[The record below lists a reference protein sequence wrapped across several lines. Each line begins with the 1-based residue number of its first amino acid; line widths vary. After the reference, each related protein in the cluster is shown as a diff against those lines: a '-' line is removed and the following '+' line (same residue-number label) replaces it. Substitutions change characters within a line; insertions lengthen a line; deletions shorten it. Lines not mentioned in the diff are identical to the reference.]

1 MCQYETRRG
10 WQRDRPVQARR
21 RICDTRLARLLGVN
35 PLDNTWLL
43 LAYLSPLIVVMTIV
57 DIRGSLYGRRI
68 LHLPKGNFVRRL
80 VLEALDPVMELLFIG
95 AVLWRDLTTDPWHML
110 AGGVGVV
117 GGYFL
122 ARYRA
127 RIMYVRALPEYQAII
142 VRRSFAE
149 YIVVVFLITVKLLSE
164 NTTLHNYAVS
174 MFITAGLL
182 LLLSESAL
190 RIGMIY
196 RRYRRETVDAR
207 AAIRVLKKVAKTT
220 SP

>member
-1 MCQYETRRG
+1 M
-10 WQRDRPVQARR
+10 
-21 RICDTRLARLLGVN
+21 N

-43 LAYLSPLIVVMTIV
+43 LAYLSPLIIVMTII
-57 DIRGSLYGRRI
+57 DIRGSLYGRRV
-68 LHLPKGNFVRRL
+68 LRLPKGNFVRRL
-80 VLEALDPVMELLFIG
+80 VLEVLDPVMELLFIG
-95 AVLWRDLTTDPWHML
+95 AVLWRDLTSDPWHML
-110 AGGVGVV
+110 AGGAGIV

-164 NTTLHNYAVS
+164 NTSIENYAVS
-174 MFITAGLL
+174 LFITAGLM

-190 RIGMIY
+190 RISMVY

-207 AAIRVLKKVAKTT
+207 AAFRVLKRAAK
-220 SP
+220 SQPSSN

>member
-1 MCQYETRRG
+1 M
-10 WQRDRPVQARR
+10 
-21 RICDTRLARLLGVN
+21 N

-43 LAYLSPLIVVMTIV
+43 LAYLSPLIIAMTII
-57 DIRGSLYGRRI
+57 DIRGSLYGRRV
-68 LHLPKGNFVRRL
+68 LRLPKGNFVRRL

-95 AVLWRDLTTDPWHML
+95 VVLWRDLSSDPWHMV
-110 AGGVGVV
+110 AGGAGIV

-164 NTTLHNYAVS
+164 NTTLENYAVS
-174 MFITAGLL
+174 LFITAGLM

-190 RIGMIY
+190 RISIVY

-207 AAIRVLKKVAKTT
+207 AAFRVLKRAAK
-220 SP
+220 SQPSGN

>member
-1 MCQYETRRG
+1 M
-10 WQRDRPVQARR
+10 
-21 RICDTRLARLLGVN
+21 N

-43 LAYLSPLIVVMTIV
+43 LAYLSPLIVVMTII
-57 DIRGSLYGRRI
+57 DIRGSLYGRRV

-80 VLEALDPVMELLFIG
+80 VLEVLDPVMELLFIG
-95 AVLWRDLTTDPWHML
+95 AVLWRDLTSDPWHMV
-110 AGGVGVV
+110 AGGAGIV

-127 RIMYVRALPEYQAII
+127 RIMYVRPLPEYQAII

-164 NTTLHNYAVS
+164 NTTLENYAVS
-174 MFITAGLL
+174 LFITAGLM

-190 RIGMIY
+190 RISIVY

-207 AAIRVLKKVAKTT
+207 AAIRVLKRVAK
-220 SP
+220 SQPSSN

>member
-1 MCQYETRRG
+1 M
-10 WQRDRPVQARR
+10 
-21 RICDTRLARLLGVN
+21 N

-43 LAYLSPLIVVMTIV
+43 LAYLSPLIVVMTII
-57 DIRGSLYGRRI
+57 DIRGSLYGRRV

-80 VLEALDPVMELLFIG
+80 VLEVLDPVIELLFIG
-95 AVLWRDLTTDPWHML
+95 AVLWRDLSSDPWHML
-110 AGGVGVV
+110 AGGVGIV

-164 NTTLHNYAVS
+164 NTTLENYAVS
-174 MFITAGLL
+174 LFITAGLM

-190 RIGMIY
+190 RITLVY

-207 AAIRVLKKVAKTT
+207 AAFRVLKKVART
-220 SP
+220 SEK

>member
-1 MCQYETRRG
+1 M
-10 WQRDRPVQARR
+10 
-21 RICDTRLARLLGVN
+21 N

-43 LAYLSPLIVVMTIV
+43 LAYLSPLIVVMTII
-57 DIRGSLYGRRI
+57 DIRGYLYGRRV

-80 VLEALDPVMELLFIG
+80 VLEVLDPVMELLFIG
-95 AVLWRDLTTDPWHML
+95 AVLWRDLSSDPWHML
-110 AGGVGVV
+110 AGGAGIV

-164 NTTLHNYAVS
+164 NTTLENYAVS
-174 MFITAGLL
+174 LFITAGLM

-190 RIGMIY
+190 RISMVY

-207 AAIRVLKKVAKTT
+207 AAFRVLKRAAK
-220 SP
+220 SQPSSN

>member
-1 MCQYETRRG
+1 M
-10 WQRDRPVQARR
+10 
-21 RICDTRLARLLGVN
+21 N

-43 LAYLSPLIVVMTIV
+43 LAYLSPLIVVMTII

-80 VLEALDPVMELLFIG
+80 VLEVLDPVMELLFIG
-95 AVLWRDLTTDPWHML
+95 AVLWRDLTSDPWHML
-110 AGGVGVV
+110 AGGAGIV

-164 NTTLHNYAVS
+164 NTSIENYAVS
-174 MFITAGLL
+174 LFITAGLM

-190 RIGMIY
+190 RISMVY

-207 AAIRVLKKVAKTT
+207 AAFRVLKRAAK
-220 SP
+220 SQPSSN

>member
-1 MCQYETRRG
+1 M
-10 WQRDRPVQARR
+10 
-21 RICDTRLARLLGVN
+21 N

-43 LAYLSPLIVVMTIV
+43 LAYLSPLIVVMTII
-57 DIRGSLYGRRI
+57 DIRGSLYGRRV
-68 LHLPKGNFVRRL
+68 LRLPKGNFVRRL
-80 VLEALDPVMELLFIG
+80 VLEVLDPVMELLFIG
-95 AVLWRDLTTDPWHML
+95 AVLWRDLSSDPWHML
-110 AGGVGVV
+110 AGGAGIV

-164 NTTLHNYAVS
+164 NTSIENYAVS
-174 MFITAGLL
+174 LFITAGLM

-190 RIGMIY
+190 RISMVY

-207 AAIRVLKKVAKTT
+207 AAFRVLKRAAK
-220 SP
+220 SQPSSN

>member
-1 MCQYETRRG
+1 M
-10 WQRDRPVQARR
+10 
-21 RICDTRLARLLGVN
+21 N
-35 PLDNTWLL
+35 PFDNTWLL
-43 LAYLSPLIVVMTIV
+43 LAYLSPLIVVMTII

-68 LHLPKGNFVRRL
+68 LRLPKGNFVRRL

-95 AVLWRDLTTDPWHML
+95 VVLWRDLSSDPWHMV
-110 AGGVGVV
+110 AGGAGIV

-164 NTTLHNYAVS
+164 NTAIENYAVS
-174 MFITAGLL
+174 LFITAGLM

-190 RIGMIY
+190 RISMVY

-207 AAIRVLKKVAKTT
+207 AAFRVLKRAAK
-220 SP
+220 SQPSSN

>member
-1 MCQYETRRG
+1 M
-10 WQRDRPVQARR
+10 
-21 RICDTRLARLLGVN
+21 N

-43 LAYLSPLIVVMTIV
+43 LAYLSPLIVVMTVI
-57 DIRGSLYGRRI
+57 DIRGSLYGRRV

-80 VLEALDPVMELLFIG
+80 VLEVLDPVMELLFIG
-95 AVLWRDLTTDPWHML
+95 VVLWRDLSSDPWHML
-110 AGGVGVV
+110 AGGVGIV

-164 NTTLHNYAVS
+164 NTTLENYAVS
-174 MFITAGLL
+174 LFITAGLM

-190 RIGMIY
+190 RITIVY

-207 AAIRVLKKVAKTT
+207 AAFRVLKRAAM
-220 SP
+220 SQPSSN

>member
-1 MCQYETRRG
+1 M
-10 WQRDRPVQARR
+10 
-21 RICDTRLARLLGVN
+21 N
-35 PLDNTWLL
+35 PFDNTWLL
-43 LAYLSPLIVVMTIV
+43 LAYLSPLIVVMTII

-68 LHLPKGNFVRRL
+68 LRLPKGNFVRRL

-95 AVLWRDLTTDPWHML
+95 VVLWRDLTSDPWHMV
-110 AGGVGVV
+110 AGGAGIV

-149 YIVVVFLITVKLLSE
+149 YIVVVFLITVKPLSE
-164 NTTLHNYAVS
+164 NTAIDNYAVS
-174 MFITAGLL
+174 LFITAGLM

-190 RIGMIY
+190 RISMVY

-207 AAIRVLKKVAKTT
+207 AAFRVLKRAAKAQP
-220 SP
+220 SSN

>member
-1 MCQYETRRG
+1 M
-10 WQRDRPVQARR
+10 
-21 RICDTRLARLLGVN
+21 N

-43 LAYLSPLIVVMTIV
+43 LACLSPLIIVMTII

-68 LHLPKGNFVRRL
+68 LRLPKGNFVRRL

-95 AVLWRDLTTDPWHML
+95 VVLWRDLSSDPWHML
-110 AGGVGVV
+110 AGGAGIV

-164 NTTLHNYAVS
+164 NTTLENYAVS
-174 MFITAGLL
+174 LFITAGLM

-190 RIGMIY
+190 RISIVY

-207 AAIRVLKKVAKTT
+207 AAFRVLKRAAK
-220 SP
+220 SQPSSN

>member
-1 MCQYETRRG
+1 M
-10 WQRDRPVQARR
+10 
-21 RICDTRLARLLGVN
+21 N
-35 PLDNTWLL
+35 PFDNTWLL
-43 LAYLSPLIVVMTIV
+43 LAYLSPLIVVMTII

-68 LHLPKGNFVRRL
+68 LRLPKGNFVRRL

-95 AVLWRDLTTDPWHML
+95 VVLWRDLTSDPWHMV
-110 AGGVGVV
+110 AGGAGIV

-164 NTTLHNYAVS
+164 NTAIDNYAVS
-174 MFITAGLL
+174 LFITAGLM

-190 RIGMIY
+190 RISMVY

-207 AAIRVLKKVAKTT
+207 AAFRVLKRAAKAQP
-220 SP
+220 SSN

>member
-1 MCQYETRRG
+1 M
-10 WQRDRPVQARR
+10 
-21 RICDTRLARLLGVN
+21 N

-43 LAYLSPLIVVMTIV
+43 LAYLSPLIVVMTII
-57 DIRGSLYGRRI
+57 DIRGSLYGRRV
-68 LHLPKGNFVRRL
+68 LRLPKGNFVRRL
-80 VLEALDPVMELLFIG
+80 VLEVLDPVMELLFIG
-95 AVLWRDLTTDPWHML
+95 AVLWRDLTSDPWHML
-110 AGGVGVV
+110 AGGAGIV

-149 YIVVVFLITVKLLSE
+149 YIVVVFLITVKMLSE
-164 NTTLHNYAVS
+164 NTTLENYAVS
-174 MFITAGLL
+174 LFITAGLM

-190 RIGMIY
+190 RISMVY

-207 AAIRVLKKVAKTT
+207 AAFRVLKRAAK
-220 SP
+220 SQPSSN

>member
-1 MCQYETRRG
+1 M
-10 WQRDRPVQARR
+10 
-21 RICDTRLARLLGVN
+21 N

-43 LAYLSPLIVVMTIV
+43 LAYLSPLIVVIIIIDV
-57 DIRGSLYGRRI
+57 RGSLYGRRV
-68 LHLPKGNFVRRL
+68 LRLPKGNFVRRL
-80 VLEALDPVMELLFIG
+80 VLEVLDPVMELLFIG
-95 AVLWRDLTTDPWHML
+95 AVLWRDLSSDPWHML
-110 AGGVGVV
+110 AGGAGIV

-164 NTTLHNYAVS
+164 NTSIENYAVS
-174 MFITAGLL
+174 LFITAGLM

-190 RIGMIY
+190 RISMVY

-207 AAIRVLKKVAKTT
+207 AAFRVLKRAAK
-220 SP
+220 SQPSSN

>member
-1 MCQYETRRG
+1 M
-10 WQRDRPVQARR
+10 
-21 RICDTRLARLLGVN
+21 N

-43 LAYLSPLIVVMTIV
+43 LAYLSPLIVVMIIIDV
-57 DIRGSLYGRRI
+57 RGSLYGRRV
-68 LHLPKGNFVRRL
+68 LRLPKGNFVRRL
-80 VLEALDPVMELLFIG
+80 VLEVLDPVMELLFIG
-95 AVLWRDLTTDPWHML
+95 AVLWRDLSSDPWHML
-110 AGGVGVV
+110 AGGVGIV

-164 NTTLHNYAVS
+164 NTTLENYAVS
-174 MFITAGLL
+174 LFITAGLM

-190 RIGMIY
+190 RISMVY

-207 AAIRVLKKVAKTT
+207 AAFRVLKRAAK
-220 SP
+220 SQPSSN

>member
-1 MCQYETRRG
+1 M
-10 WQRDRPVQARR
+10 
-21 RICDTRLARLLGVN
+21 N

-43 LAYLSPLIVVMTIV
+43 LACLSPLIIVMTII

-68 LHLPKGNFVRRL
+68 LRLPKGNFVRRL
-80 VLEALDPVMELLFIG
+80 VLEALDPVMDLLFIG
-95 AVLWRDLTTDPWHML
+95 VVLWRDLSSDPWHML
-110 AGGVGVV
+110 AGGAGIV

-164 NTTLHNYAVS
+164 NTTLENYAVS
-174 MFITAGLL
+174 LFITAGLM

-190 RIGMIY
+190 RISIVY

-207 AAIRVLKKVAKTT
+207 AAFRVLKRAAK
-220 SP
+220 SQPSSN

>member
-1 MCQYETRRG
+1 M
-10 WQRDRPVQARR
+10 
-21 RICDTRLARLLGVN
+21 N
-35 PLDNTWLL
+35 PFDNTWLL
-43 LAYLSPLIVVMTIV
+43 LAYLSPLIVVMTII

-68 LHLPKGNFVRRL
+68 LRLPKGNFVRRL
-80 VLEALDPVMELLFIG
+80 ILEALDPVMELLFIG
-95 AVLWRDLTTDPWHML
+95 VVLWRDLSSDPWHMV
-110 AGGVGVV
+110 AGGAGIV

-164 NTTLHNYAVS
+164 NTAIENYAVS
-174 MFITAGLL
+174 LFITAGLM

-190 RIGMIY
+190 RISMVY

-207 AAIRVLKKVAKTT
+207 AAFRVLKRAAK
-220 SP
+220 SQPSSN

>member
-1 MCQYETRRG
+1 M
-10 WQRDRPVQARR
+10 
-21 RICDTRLARLLGVN
+21 N

-43 LAYLSPLIVVMTIV
+43 LAYLSPLIVVMIIIDV
-57 DIRGSLYGRRI
+57 RGSLYGRRV
-68 LHLPKGNFVRRL
+68 LRLPKGNFVRRL
-80 VLEALDPVMELLFIG
+80 VLEVLDPVMELLFIG
-95 AVLWRDLTTDPWHML
+95 AVLWRDLSSDPWHML
-110 AGGVGVV
+110 AGGAGIV

-164 NTTLHNYAVS
+164 NTSIENYAVS
-174 MFITAGLL
+174 LFITAGLM

-190 RIGMIY
+190 RISMVY

-207 AAIRVLKKVAKTT
+207 AAFRVLKRAAK
-220 SP
+220 SQPSSN

>member
-1 MCQYETRRG
+1 M
-10 WQRDRPVQARR
+10 
-21 RICDTRLARLLGVN
+21 N
-35 PLDNTWLL
+35 PFDNTWLL
-43 LAYLSPLIVVMTIV
+43 LAYLSPLIVVMTII
-57 DIRGSLYGRRI
+57 DIRGSLYGRRV

-95 AVLWRDLTTDPWHML
+95 VVLWRELSSDPWHMV
-110 AGGVGVV
+110 AGGTGIV

-127 RIMYVRALPEYQAII
+127 RIMYVRPLPEYQAII

-164 NTTLHNYAVS
+164 NTAIENYAVS
-174 MFITAGLL
+174 LFITAGLM

-190 RIGMIY
+190 RISMVY

-207 AAIRVLKKVAKTT
+207 AAIRVLKRAAK
-220 SP
+220 SQPSSN

>member
-1 MCQYETRRG
+1 M
-10 WQRDRPVQARR
+10 
-21 RICDTRLARLLGVN
+21 N
-35 PLDNTWLL
+35 PFDNTWLL
-43 LAYLSPLIVVMTIV
+43 LAYLSPLIVVMTII

-68 LHLPKGNFVRRL
+68 LRLPKGNFVRRL

-95 AVLWRDLTTDPWHML
+95 VVLWRDLTSDPWHMV
-110 AGGVGVV
+110 AGGAGIV

-164 NTTLHNYAVS
+164 NTALENYAVS
-174 MFITAGLL
+174 LFITAGLM

-190 RIGMIY
+190 RISMVY

-207 AAIRVLKKVAKTT
+207 AAFRVLKRAAK
-220 SP
+220 SQPSSN

>member
-1 MCQYETRRG
+1 M
-10 WQRDRPVQARR
+10 
-21 RICDTRLARLLGVN
+21 N

-43 LAYLSPLIVVMTIV
+43 LAYLSPLLVVMTII
-57 DIRGSLYGRRI
+57 DIRGSLYGRRV

-95 AVLWRDLTTDPWHML
+95 AVLWRDLTTDPWHMV
-110 AGGVGVV
+110 AGAAGVV
-117 GGYFL
+117 GGYFV

-127 RIMYVRALPEYQAII
+127 RIMYVRPLPEYQAII

-149 YIVVVFLITVKLLSE
+149 YIVVIFLITVKLLSE
-164 NTTLHNYAVS
+164 NTTLTNYGVS
-174 MFITAGLL
+174 LFITAGLL

-190 RIGMIY
+190 RIVIVY

-207 AAIRVLKKVAKTT
+207 AAIRVLKKVAK
-220 SP
+220 SPAN

>member
-1 MCQYETRRG
+1 M
-10 WQRDRPVQARR
+10 
-21 RICDTRLARLLGVN
+21 N

-43 LAYLSPLIVVMTIV
+43 LAYLSPLIIVMTVI
-57 DIRGSLYGRRI
+57 DIRGSLYGRRV

-95 AVLWRDLTTDPWHML
+95 AVLWRDLSSDPLHML
-110 AGGVGVV
+110 AGGAGIV

-164 NTTLHNYAVS
+164 NTTLENYAVS
-174 MFITAGLL
+174 LFITAGLM

-190 RIGMIY
+190 RISMVY

-207 AAIRVLKKVAKTT
+207 AAFRVLKRAAK
-220 SP
+220 SQPSSN

>member
-1 MCQYETRRG
+1 M
-10 WQRDRPVQARR
+10 
-21 RICDTRLARLLGVN
+21 N

-43 LAYLSPLIVVMTIV
+43 LAYLSPLLVVMTII
-57 DIRGSLYGRRI
+57 DIRGSLYGRRV
-68 LHLPKGNFVRRL
+68 LRLPKGNFVRRL
-80 VLEALDPVMELLFIG
+80 VLEVLDPVMELLFIG
-95 AVLWRDLTTDPWHML
+95 AVLWRDLSSDPWHML
-110 AGGVGVV
+110 AGGAGIV

-164 NTTLHNYAVS
+164 NTSIENYAVS
-174 MFITAGLL
+174 LFITAGLM

-190 RIGMIY
+190 RISMVY

-207 AAIRVLKKVAKTT
+207 AAFRVLKRAAK
-220 SP
+220 SQPSSN

>member
-1 MCQYETRRG
+1 M
-10 WQRDRPVQARR
+10 
-21 RICDTRLARLLGVN
+21 N

-43 LAYLSPLIVVMTIV
+43 LAYLSPLIVFMIIIDV
-57 DIRGSLYGRRI
+57 RGSLYGRRV
-68 LHLPKGNFVRRL
+68 LRLPKGSFVRRL
-80 VLEALDPVMELLFIG
+80 VLEVLDPVMELLFIG
-95 AVLWRDLTTDPWHML
+95 AVLWRDLSSDPWHML
-110 AGGVGVV
+110 AGGAGIV

-164 NTTLHNYAVS
+164 NTTLENYAVS
-174 MFITAGLL
+174 LFITAGLM

-190 RIGMIY
+190 RISMVY

-207 AAIRVLKKVAKTT
+207 AAFRVLKRAAK
-220 SP
+220 SQPSSN

>member
-1 MCQYETRRG
+1 M
-10 WQRDRPVQARR
+10 
-21 RICDTRLARLLGVN
+21 N

-43 LAYLSPLIVVMTIV
+43 LAYLSPLIVVMTII
-57 DIRGSLYGRRI
+57 DIRGSLYGRRV

-80 VLEALDPVMELLFIG
+80 VLEVLDPVIELLFIG
-95 AVLWRDLTTDPWHML
+95 AVLWRDLSSDPWHML
-110 AGGVGVV
+110 AGGVGIV

-149 YIVVVFLITVKLLSE
+149 YIVVVFLITVKMLSE
-164 NTTLHNYAVS
+164 NTTLENYAVS
-174 MFITAGLL
+174 LFITAGLM

-190 RIGMIY
+190 RITLVY

-207 AAIRVLKKVAKTT
+207 AAFRVLKRAAK
-220 SP
+220 SQPSSN

>member
-1 MCQYETRRG
+1 M
-10 WQRDRPVQARR
+10 
-21 RICDTRLARLLGVN
+21 N

-43 LAYLSPLIVVMTIV
+43 LAYLSPLIIAMTII
-57 DIRGSLYGRRI
+57 DIRGSLYGRRV
-68 LHLPKGNFVRRL
+68 LRLPKGNFVRRL

-95 AVLWRDLTTDPWHML
+95 VVLWRDLSSDPWHMV
-110 AGGVGVV
+110 AGGAGIV

-164 NTTLHNYAVS
+164 NTTLENYAVS
-174 MFITAGLL
+174 LFITAGLM

-190 RIGMIY
+190 RISIVY

-207 AAIRVLKKVAKTT
+207 AAFRVLKRAAK
-220 SP
+220 SQPSSN

>member
-1 MCQYETRRG
+1 M
-10 WQRDRPVQARR
+10 
-21 RICDTRLARLLGVN
+21 N

-43 LAYLSPLIVVMTIV
+43 LAYLSPLIIVMTII
-57 DIRGSLYGRRI
+57 DIRGWLYGRRV
-68 LHLPKGNFVRRL
+68 LRLPKGNFVRRL

-95 AVLWRDLTTDPWHML
+95 VVLWRELSSDPWHMV
-110 AGGVGVV
+110 AGGAGIV

-149 YIVVVFLITVKLLSE
+149 YIVVIFLITVKLLSE
-164 NTTLHNYAVS
+164 NTAIENYAVS
-174 MFITAGLL
+174 LFITAGLM

-190 RIGMIY
+190 RISMVY

-207 AAIRVLKKVAKTT
+207 AAFRVLKRAAK
-220 SP
+220 SQPSSN

>member
-1 MCQYETRRG
+1 M
-10 WQRDRPVQARR
+10 
-21 RICDTRLARLLGVN
+21 N

-43 LAYLSPLIVVMTIV
+43 LAYLSPLIVVMTII
-57 DIRGSLYGRRI
+57 DIRGSLYGRRV

-80 VLEALDPVMELLFIG
+80 ILEALDPVMELLFIG
-95 AVLWRDLTTDPWHML
+95 VVLWRDLSSDPWHML
-110 AGGVGVV
+110 AGGAGIV

-164 NTTLHNYAVS
+164 NTTLENYAVS
-174 MFITAGLL
+174 LFITAGLM

-190 RIGMIY
+190 RITIVY

-207 AAIRVLKKVAKTT
+207 AAFRVLKRAAK
-220 SP
+220 SQPSSS

>member
-1 MCQYETRRG
+1 M
-10 WQRDRPVQARR
+10 
-21 RICDTRLARLLGVN
+21 N

-43 LAYLSPLIVVMTIV
+43 LAYLSPLIIAMTII
-57 DIRGSLYGRRI
+57 DIRGSLYGRRV
-68 LHLPKGNFVRRL
+68 LRLPKGNFVRRL

-95 AVLWRDLTTDPWHML
+95 VVLWRDLSSDPWHMV
-110 AGGVGVV
+110 AGGAGIV

-149 YIVVVFLITVKLLSE
+149 YIVVVFLITAKLLSE
-164 NTTLHNYAVS
+164 NTTLENYAVS
-174 MFITAGLL
+174 LFITAGLM

-190 RIGMIY
+190 RISIVY

-207 AAIRVLKKVAKTT
+207 AAFRVLKRAAK
-220 SP
+220 SQPSSN

>member
-1 MCQYETRRG
+1 M
-10 WQRDRPVQARR
+10 
-21 RICDTRLARLLGVN
+21 N

-57 DIRGSLYGRRI
+57 DIRGSLYGRRV

-80 VLEALDPVMELLFIG
+80 VLEVLDPVMELLFIG
-95 AVLWRDLTTDPWHML
+95 AVLWRDLTSDPWHMV
-110 AGGVGVV
+110 AGGAGIV

-127 RIMYVRALPEYQAII
+127 RIMYVRPLPEYQAII

-164 NTTLHNYAVS
+164 NTTLENYAVS
-174 MFITAGLL
+174 LFITAGLML
-182 LLLSESAL
+182 LLAESAL
-190 RIGMIY
+190 RISIVY

-207 AAIRVLKKVAKTT
+207 AAIRVLKRVAK
-220 SP
+220 SQPSSN

>member
-1 MCQYETRRG
+1 M
-10 WQRDRPVQARR
+10 
-21 RICDTRLARLLGVN
+21 N

-43 LAYLSPLIVVMTIV
+43 LAYLSPLIVVMTII

-68 LHLPKGNFVRRL
+68 LNLPKGNFVRRL
-80 VLEALDPVMELLFIG
+80 VLEGLDPVMELLFIG
-95 AVLWRDLTTDPWHML
+95 VVLWRDLSSDPWHMV
-110 AGGVGVV
+110 AGGAGIV

-164 NTTLHNYAVS
+164 NTTLENYAVS
-174 MFITAGLL
+174 LFITAGLM

-190 RIGMIY
+190 RISIVY

-207 AAIRVLKKVAKTT
+207 AAFRVLKRAAK
-220 SP
+220 SQPSSN

>member
-1 MCQYETRRG
+1 MCQYETALSG
-10 WQRDRPVQARR
+10 CAAWPV
-21 RICDTRLARLLGVN
+21 LARFNQMN

-43 LAYLSPLIVVMTIV
+43 LAYLSPLIIAMTII
-57 DIRGSLYGRRI
+57 DIRGSLYGRRV
-68 LHLPKGNFVRRL
+68 LRLPKGNFVRRL

-95 AVLWRDLTTDPWHML
+95 VVLWRDLSSDPWHMV
-110 AGGVGVV
+110 AGGAGIV

-164 NTTLHNYAVS
+164 NTTLENYAVS
-174 MFITAGLL
+174 LFITAGLM

-190 RIGMIY
+190 RISIVY

-207 AAIRVLKKVAKTT
+207 AAFRVLKRAAK
-220 SP
+220 SQPSSN